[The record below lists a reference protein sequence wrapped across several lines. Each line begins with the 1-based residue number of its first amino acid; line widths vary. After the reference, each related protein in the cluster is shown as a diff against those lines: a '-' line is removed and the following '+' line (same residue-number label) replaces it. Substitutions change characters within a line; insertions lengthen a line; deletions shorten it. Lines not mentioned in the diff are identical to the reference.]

1 MWKIDN
7 KSYKNITDAIGA
19 VIDNMDDSY
28 YEAALYD
35 IYGDEVKICGYM
47 MDPVYIFRE
56 MDPIAYRCGLNDYYD
71 SLSGDIETDLDSM
84 DDGEE
89 KKVFGVSVEYVSE
102 NWDEIQRVAEELG
115 WIVTYYADDHSKT
128 VTFEQCSPL
137 GEDLCYEISYDNI
150 DDVTKYIEDLAS
162 DYDPDEHVKDLIRAS
177 DEGFAGVPTSV
188 SALIEDAER
197 IQDMLTELWDGIW
210 EVI

>member
-1 MWKIDN
+1 MWKIDD

-28 YEAALYD
+28 YEAALYE
-35 IYGDEVKICGYM
+35 IYGEEVEICGYT

-71 SLSGDIETDLDSM
+71 SLSSDIETDLDSM

-115 WIVTYYADDHSKT
+115 WSVTYYADDNSKT
-128 VTFEQCSPL
+128 VAFEQYSPL

-150 DDVTKYIEDLAS
+150 DDVTKYIECLAS
-162 DYDPDEHVKDLIRAS
+162 DYDPDEHVKELIRAS

-197 IQDMLTELWDGIW
+197 IQDMLIELWDGIW

>member
-1 MWKIDN
+1 MWKIDD

-19 VIDNMDDSY
+19 VIDNIDDSY
-28 YEAALYD
+28 YEDALYE
-35 IYGDEVKICGYM
+35 IYGNEVKICGYT

-71 SLSGDIETDLDSM
+71 SLSSDIETDLDSM

-89 KKVFGVSVEYVSE
+89 KKVFGVSVEFVSE

-115 WIVTYYADDHSKT
+115 WSVTYYADDHSKT
-128 VTFEQCSPL
+128 VTFEQHSPL

-150 DDVTKYIEDLAS
+150 DDVTEYIECLAS
-162 DYDPDEHVKDLIRAS
+162 NYDPDEHVKELIRAS
-177 DEGFAGVPTSV
+177 DEGF
-188 SALIEDAER
+188 IC
-197 IQDMLTELWDGIW
+197 
-210 EVI
+210 

>member
-1 MWKIDN
+1 MWKIDD

-19 VIDNMDDSY
+19 VIDNMNDSY
-28 YEAALYD
+28 YEAALYE
-35 IYGDEVKICGYM
+35 IYGDKVEICGYT
-47 MDPVYIFRE
+47 MDPVYIFRK
-56 MDPIAYRCGLNDYYD
+56 MDPIAYRCGLNNYYD

-89 KKVFGVSVEYVSE
+89 KQVLGVSVEYVSE

-115 WIVTYYADDHSKT
+115 WSVTYYADDNCKT
-128 VTFEQCSPL
+128 VTFEQYSPL

-150 DDVTKYIEDLAS
+150 DDVTRYIEYLAS
-162 DYDPDEHVKDLIRAS
+162 DYDPDEHVKELIRAS